1 VCGKAVISVSW
12 SLFREYRPMPTDG
25 YRSDGSSAGPPLLG
39 RQVTRSISAD
49 LERLR
54 VALEN

>member
-1 VCGKAVISVSW
+1 MS
-12 SLFREYRPMPTDG
+12 TDG
-25 YRSDGSSAGPPLLG
+25 YRSDGSSAGPPLPG
-39 RQVTRSISAD
+39 RQVQRSISAD